1 MNLLLAGMPLNID
14 WRQILLHVLNLVILF
29 LILYFLLYKPVRK
42 FMEKRRA
49 HYEEID
55 NETARR
61 SAEAE
66 AKKEE
71 YESLL
76 ADEKASRDAKL
87 NAIREDAEQER
98 LRLVAE
104 AEKEASSIIDRAN
117 ERAAQIKI
125 DAENRVKDEF
135 SELIIAKARE
145 ELKDVN
151 SAYDAFLKSS
161 AEEKD
166 E

>member
-1 MNLLLAGMPLNID
+1 MNFLLAGVPLNID

-42 FMEKRRA
+42 FMEKRRS

-55 NETARR
+55 SETARR
-61 SAEAE
+61 REE
-66 AKKEE
+66 VDRDKTE
-71 YESLL
+71 YETLL
-76 ADEKASRDAKL
+76 ADEKASRDSKMDS
-87 NAIREDAEQER
+87 IREEAEKER

-117 ERAAQIKI
+117 ERAAQIQL
-125 DAENRVKDEF
+125 DAEKKVKDEF
-135 SELIIAKARE
+135 SDLIIAKARE
-145 ELKDVN
+145 ELKDV
-151 SAYDAFLKSS
+151 SSSYDAFLNSS